1 MRSGKI
7 ASVIKQEVEFLLFRA
22 ANLPLKSVGGINTL
36 PCLFEALTGEKTADF
51 RPENGTKSRRRR
63 SAFLYSIQGS
73 DAAIPKISKKESW
86 NVLFYNT

>member
-36 PCLFEALTGEKTADF
+36 PCLFEALTDEKRADF
-51 RPENGTKSRRRR
+51 RPENGTKTRRWR
-63 SAFLYSIQGS
+63 SAFLYSIHRKEVMHHPQ
-73 DAAIPKISKKESW
+73 DESKEKAGMGLLS
-86 NVLFYNT
+86 